1 MKIST
6 QTAFFSRTF
15 GEEKGIESLCKIGY
29 EALDYSM
36 FSSYKGKSTIESPDY
51 EKKILKLKK
60 IANDY
65 GVFFNQTHAPFPSY
79 KVDDA
84 QYNKKILP
92 LLIRAIEIS
101 SILGAKQVIIHP
113 IALKKKQKQFNID
126 FFNSLTKYAKEYNVK
141 IALENMFGRDV
152 KKHKIIPNVCSFA
165 DEFVNYMDELDPR
178 YFTACLDIGHA
189 GLVGESAS
197 RMIYELGHDKLT
209 SLHVHDNNNI
219 EDLHTLPFTQAL
231 DWNSIMKALKDINYQ
246 GELTLEADKFFLGFP
261 VEMAEDVS
269 KFMLKSGK
277 QLIKIYESF

>member
-6 QTAFFSRTF
+6 QTLFLSRTL
-15 GEEKGIESLCKIGY
+15 GEEKAIEMLCKIGY
-29 EALDYSM
+29 DALDYSM
-36 FSSYKGKSTIESPDY
+36 FGSRENKNIIELPDY
-51 EKKILKLKK
+51 EKKVLELKK
-60 IANDY
+60 IANNY

-79 KVDDA
+79 KVDDE

-101 SILGAKQVIIHP
+101 GMLGAKQVIIHP
-113 IALKKKQKQFNID
+113 IALKKNQKQFNID
-126 FFNSLTKYAKEYNVK
+126 FFNSLQKYAKEYNVK
-141 IALENMFGRDV
+141 IALENMFGRDAT
-152 KKHKIIPNVCSFA
+152 KSKIIPNVCSFA

-197 RMIYELGHDKLT
+197 HMIYELGHDKLT

-219 EDLHTLPFTQAL
+219 NDLHTLPFTQAL
-231 DWNSIMKALKDINYQ
+231 DWKSIMKALKDIKYE
-246 GELTLEADKFFLGFP
+246 GDLTLEADNFFLGFP

-269 KFMLKSGK
+269 KFMLKSAR
-277 QLIKIYESF
+277 QLVKMYENF